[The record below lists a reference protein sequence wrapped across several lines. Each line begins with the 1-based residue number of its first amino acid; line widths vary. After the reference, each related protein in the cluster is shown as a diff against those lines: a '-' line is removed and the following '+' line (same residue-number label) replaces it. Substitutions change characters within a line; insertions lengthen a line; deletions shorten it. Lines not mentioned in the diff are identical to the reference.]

1 MKTKVDSYKI
11 VEGEEGKRID
21 VAVDFIDDDE
31 RMLAFTWVEIPYE
44 DNLNV
49 GKIQEIA
56 SRLAREKIK
65 ELAKTL

>member
-11 VEGEEGKRID
+11 VECEEGKRID

-31 RMLAFTWVEIPYE
+31 RMQIFTWVEIPCE
-44 DNLNV
+44 DNLSI

-65 ELAKTL
+65 EIAKTL